1 MGISTTTIVDVVK
14 STIVS
19 VLHKGCN
26 VVHTVELSGVY
37 KTCQWSFD
45 GRRVRPVGDGVSVS
59 RVLLRAITCRH
70 DRDNQSAELV
80 DVASLKATPVSQ
92 AHPIDPR
99 LKNLR
104 SINWVDQCL
113 ST

>member
-1 MGISTTTIVDVVK
+1 MV
-14 STIVS
+14 
-19 VLHKGCN
+19 
-26 VVHTVELSGVY
+26 
-37 KTCQWSFD
+37 
-45 GRRVRPVGDGVSVS
+45 DGVSVS
-59 RVLLRAITCRH
+59 RVMLRAITCRH

-92 AHPIDPR
+92 VHPRKTR

-113 ST
+113 STRWFQSS